1 MPVSVT
7 MPRLGESVTEGTV
20 TRWLKQEGET
30 VEVDEPLLEV
40 STDKVDT
47 EIPSP
52 AAGVLSRI
60 VVGEDETAEVGSEL
74 AVISGEGE
82 SAGGDAPQADGEADG
97 QEQAAPAPEPTAA
110 AEGTGPEPE
119 QEEPAREQPAAQAAP
134 ASSGEG
140 TPVKMP
146 ALGESVTEGTV
157 TRWLKQVG
165 ETVEVDEPL
174 LEVSTDKVDT
184 EIPSPVAGTVLEIKV
199 PEDETAAVGADLA
212 IIGAAG
218 AAPAESKPEPE
229 PAPKA
234 QAPKAEQPKAE
245 AKPEPQ
251 V

>member
-7 MPRLGESVTEGTV
+7 MPRLGESVTEGTI
-20 TRWLKQEGET
+20 TRWLKQEGDT

-60 VVGEDETAEVGSEL
+60 VVHEDETVEVGSEL
-74 AVISGEGE
+74 AVI
-82 SAGGDAPQADGEADG
+82 AGDGEDAG
-97 QEQAAPAPEPTAA
+97 AGPAAAAPAAQPQTVPQQPTVPEQEPVDEPSTEKPVDAEAPAAPAQPPAPAQAA
-110 AEGTGPEPE
+110 AE
-119 QEEPAREQPAAQAAP
+119 AP
-134 ASSGEG
+134 SGG
-140 TPVKMP
+140 QRTVVAMP

-165 ETVEVDEPL
+165 DSVDADEPL

-199 PEDETAAVGADLA
+199 PEDETADVGADLA

-218 AAPAESKPEPE
+218 SAPAASE
-229 PAPKA
+229 PAPS
-234 QAPKAEQPKAE
+234 AP
-245 AKPEPQ
+245 
-251 V
+251 